1 MAGRPRHVA
10 LDPGLRPLDRLGSIK
25 IKLGVLVSLTVTAAA
40 FLTWVGLRAHLGPSR
55 TFPLVIAVSLL
66 VTQVLAHGMTAPL
79 RQMRSAA
86 TAMADGD
93 YSRRVTATSHD
104 EVGDLAAAFN
114 QMASDL
120 AREDAARRALVA
132 NVSHELRTPVAALR
146 AQLENLADG
155 VTPATPEELERALDR
170 TESLS
175 ELISYLLDLSRLDAG
190 ATELER
196 RPLDLVPLL
205 TQAVDTASEAAAAAG
220 RSVVWEVDLPGSE
233 DDGTPALG
241 LLGDAARLRQV
252 FVNLLDNAGRH
263 TAPGSTVLVRARR
276 APGRSGVVVDV
287 VDHGPGIARAERARV
302 FNRFERGAGVDSAGT
317 GLGLS
322 IARWAVGLHGGTIGV
337 VDAPSPLGAVVRVR
351 LPGHGGAAPGTETLR
366 TEPPEPPERSGTT
379 APGTDHSTRD

>member
-1 MAGRPRHVA
+1 MTGPARHVA

-25 IKLGVLVSLTVTAAA
+25 IKLGVLVAVTVTGAA
-40 FLTWVGLRAHLGPSR
+40 FLTWLGLRAHLGPLF
-55 TFPLVIAVSLL
+55 TFPLVIVVSLL
-66 VTQVLAHGMTAPL
+66 ITQVLAHGMTAPL

-155 VTPATPEELERALDR
+155 VTPATCEELERALAR

-175 ELISYLLDLSRLDAG
+175 ELVSYLLNLSRLEAG
-190 ATELER
+190 TTELELAE
-196 RPLDLVPLL
+196 LDLAPLL
-205 TQAVDTASEAAAAAG
+205 AEAVDTAREAAAAAG
-220 RSVVWEVDLPGSE
+220 RDVTWTVDVPAAPPGGGGALTVVA
-233 DDGTPALG
+233 DG
-241 LLGDAARLRQV
+241 ARLRQV

-263 TAPGSTVLVRARR
+263 TAPGSEVLVRARR
-276 APGRSGVVVDV
+276 SHGHRGVVVDV
-287 VDHGPGIARAERARV
+287 VDHGPGIARAERARI
-302 FNRFERGAGVDSAGT
+302 FNRFERGAGSDSAGT

-322 IARWAVGLHGGTIGV
+322 ISRWAVGLHGGTIGV
-337 VDAPSPLGAVVRVR
+337 VDAPDVPGRPGEEHLGAVVRVR
-351 LPGHGGAAPGTETLR
+351 LPGRARPHDTQDQ
-366 TEPPEPPERSGTT
+366 S
-379 APGTDHSTRD
+379 H